1 MQRHEKQTKTSA
13 YQSNFKIKKRIIDL
27 VKSAD
32 RDENGLLS
40 SVRIPKQGYD
50 SHLD

>member
-1 MQRHEKQTKTSA
+1 MQRHEKQTETSA
-13 YQSNFKIKKRIIDL
+13 YQSNFKIKRIIDL

-40 SVRIPKQGYD
+40 SVRIPQQGYD